1 MWHHGPQRAALS
13 GERTTMSDK
22 ARLIQAGVEGKG
34 LRGQSRILR
43 DILEYIADPIFV
55 KDRSH
60 RWVIINRAFAALVGH
75 PAAALL
81 GKSDH
86 DFFPREQADFF
97 HAKDN
102 EVFRSGTSVTI
113 DEEPML
119 DALGRVHILRTT
131 KVPVLTAG
139 RVTHIVGIIHDIT
152 HLKGVEEELRH
163 ANELLEQRVEER
175 TREVQMARDA
185 LLREERLSVL
195 GRLSGGVAHQI
206 RNPLAAIRN
215 AAAVLR
221 HRLGREGDPAVTQAL
236 SIIDEE
242 VTEANRII
250 SDLLDYASIRPPRL
264 ADVEVSDLVE
274 GALARASAPSGIAI
288 RRELVDGLRARID
301 GRQTR
306 DALANVIR
314 NGIDAVEGGAEGG
327 TAPGQQGVLTLRT
340 AAEGELVTLTVED
353 NGPGVAEA
361 AVPLLFEP
369 LVTTKSL
376 GLGLGLATA
385 KALIENQRGTIAY
398 QPSSAGGACFV
409 IRLPRAPT
417 E

>member
-1 MWHHGPQRAALS
+1 
-13 GERTTMSDK
+13 MSEK
-22 ARLIQAGVEGKG
+22 ARTIQTGPGGKG

-55 KDRSH
+55 KDQSH
-60 RWVIINRAFAALVGH
+60 RWVILNRAFCELVGH

-81 GKSDH
+81 GKTDH

-97 HAKDN
+97 HAKDD
-102 EVFRSGTSVTI
+102 EVFRSGASVTI

-152 HLKGVEEELRH
+152 HIKGVEEELRR
-163 ANELLEQRVEER
+163 ANESLEQRVEER
-175 TREVQMARDA
+175 TRALQMARDA

-221 HRLGREGDPAVTQAL
+221 HRLGREGDPGVAQAL

-264 ADVEVSDLVE
+264 ADVEVTDLVE
-274 GALARASAPSGIAI
+274 GALARASAPSGIVI
-288 RRELVDGLRARID
+288 RRELTEGLRARID

-314 NGIDAVEGGAEGG
+314 NGFDAVECGVEGE
-327 TAPGQQGVLTLRT
+327 PGIVTLRT
-340 AAEGELVTLTVED
+340 SGDGELVTLMVED

-398 QPSSAGGACFV
+398 DPTPDGGARFV
-409 IRLPRAPT
+409 IRLPRAS
-417 E
+417 EE

>member
-1 MWHHGPQRAALS
+1 
-13 GERTTMSDK
+13 MSEK
-22 ARLIQAGVEGKG
+22 ARSIPAEGKG

-60 RWVIINRAFAALVGH
+60 RWVILNRAFCALVGR
-75 PAAALL
+75 PASALL
-81 GKSDH
+81 GKTDH
-86 DFFPREQADFF
+86 DFFPPEQADFF
-97 HAKDN
+97 HEKDK
-102 EVFRSGTSVTI
+102 EVFQTGASVTI
-113 DEEPML
+113 GEEPML

-131 KVPVLTAG
+131 KVPVVTAG

-152 HLKGVEEELRH
+152 HLKGVEEELRR

-175 TREVQMARDA
+175 TRALQVARDA

-215 AAAVLR
+215 ATAVLR
-221 HRLGREGDPAVTQAL
+221 HRLGREGDAGVAQAL
-236 SIIDEE
+236 AIIDEE

-264 ADVEVSDLVE
+264 ADVEVTDLVE
-274 GALARASAPSGIAI
+274 GALARASAPSDIVI
-288 RRELVDGLRARID
+288 RRELADGLRARID

-314 NGIDAVEGGAEGG
+314 NGIDAVEGGGEAGEAGI
-327 TAPGQQGVLTLRT
+327 VTLRT
-340 AAEGELVTLTVED
+340 SGEGELVTLTVED

-398 QPSSAGGACFV
+398 HPAPAGGARFE
-409 IRLPRAPT
+409 IRLPRSPDD
-417 E
+417 